1 MASEDN
7 TKNWPLSNYPM
18 VMALLLLI
26 TTAILLGLGSSEN
39 DANQIAIYAYFLLV
53 TGVAIRFFELTL
65 PETLIRKIEERIL
78 QISKNADVLEGKQD
92 SKIGYLSDIVKNVFL
107 FLVTFYFIALGYGAI
122 FGWFFVEGFIQKLVY
137 IIIVFLALHL
147 VLRYRVKV

>member
-7 TKNWPLSNYPM
+7 TKNWPLSNYPIL
-18 VMALLLLI
+18 MALLLLI

-39 DANQIAIYAYFLLV
+39 DANQLAIYAYFLLV

-65 PETLIRKIEERIL
+65 PETLIRKMNEKIL
-78 QISKNADVLEGKQD
+78 HISKNADVLEKN
-92 SKIGYLSDIVKNVFL
+92 KANKLGYFSDIVKNVFL
-107 FLVTFYFIALGYGAI
+107 FLVAFYFIAIVYGAI
-122 FGWFFVEGFIQKLVY
+122 FGWFFVEGFINKLVY

-147 VLRYRVKV
+147 VLMYRVRA